1 MINLLQLGRVGYAE
15 ALDIQ
20 ARVEAARKAGE
31 IEDTLLLLEHPPVI
45 TLGRNAKDANVVA
58 SREQL
63 AARGVE
69 VCECNRGGDV
79 TYHGPGQLVG
89 YPIFDLRSYTPR
101 IGVVE
106 FVRKLEEVLIRTCA
120 EYGVVTQRVAG
131 RTGVWT
137 RPILREGARNN
148 DVVERK
154 IAAIGV
160 HISRFVTTHGFALN
174 VSTDLDHF
182 KLIVPCGI
190 PDKPVTSLQ
199 KEVAETFFTRAIDEI
214 TVAEV
219 AESAARNFAV
229 VFGKPLRQVDSLETL
244 LGPKVGVPA
253 KPPRELRE
261 MHGDDAALA

>member
-1 MINLLQLGRVGYAE
+1 LINVLQLGSVGYAE
-15 ALDIQ
+15 ALNIQ
-20 ARVEAARKAGE
+20 ARVEAARKSGE
-31 IEDTLLLLEHPPVI
+31 IEDALLLLEHTPVI
-45 TLGRNAKDANVVA
+45 TLGRNAKDANIVA
-58 SREQL
+58 SHEQL
-63 AARGVE
+63 VARGVE
-69 VCECNRGGDV
+69 VFECNRGGDV

-89 YPIFDLRSYTPR
+89 YPIFDLRSYAPR

-137 RPILREGARNN
+137 RPIIRDGARTK
-148 DVVERK
+148 DLIERK

-199 KEVAETFFTRAIDEI
+199 KEVAGTFFTRAIDEI
-214 TVAEV
+214 TVEEV
-219 AESAARNFAV
+219 AEVAARNFAV

-244 LGPKVGVPA
+244 LGSKVGVPA

-261 MHGDDAALA
+261 MHGDDDALA